1 MPYLST
7 NEPLYMQLREFA
19 RILQF
24 AKYKEIFILYEK
36 IKINIENLKKD
47 SIFYPFRQE
56 ILGIFNF
63 FRIDEIKINVEDDK
77 NLSVFNNYL
86 ILSKLFCEKE
96 YYINSAIALKDGIDV
111 GIYRYFV
118 GDFGVH
124 LVRENKFGF
133 FWNEIFKTEG
143 LNEYIK
149 KYLKMIFILR
159 CKVSNIRNN
168 FVHLENKK
176 DNQNLIKELKEII
189 ENIEQIFN
197 PSALNKLETF
207 KKQIAKK
214 IRQKL
219 QSN

>member
-96 YYINSAIALKDGIDV
+96 YY
-111 GIYRYFV
+111 
-118 GDFGVH
+118 
-124 LVRENKFGF
+124 
-133 FWNEIFKTEG
+133 
-143 LNEYIK
+143 
-149 KYLKMIFILR
+149 
-159 CKVSNIRNN
+159 
-168 FVHLENKK
+168 
-176 DNQNLIKELKEII
+176 
-189 ENIEQIFN
+189 
-197 PSALNKLETF
+197 
-207 KKQIAKK
+207 
-214 IRQKL
+214 
-219 QSN
+219 